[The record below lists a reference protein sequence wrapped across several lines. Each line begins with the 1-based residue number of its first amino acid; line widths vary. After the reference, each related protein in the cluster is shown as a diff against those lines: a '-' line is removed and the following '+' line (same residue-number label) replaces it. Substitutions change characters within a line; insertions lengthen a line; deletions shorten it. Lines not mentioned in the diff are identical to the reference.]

1 MTSFTRRYSATMLF
15 RIGQLGRSRMFRP
28 SDELYYRATECDLVR
43 TRGTRAGVQHRLR
56 SLGLNSQLND
66 YRRRTAVG
74 SRPTNLINISTRQRS
89 INGIH
94 FATVNA
100 RSVRNCVN
108 HLRHVILHDDLDI
121 LTITE
126 TWLRDD
132 NAYDAAKLCPVGY
145 TMARSDR
152 SVGAG
157 GGVAILCRDELKPKR
172 IKTTSYMSF
181 EHDIISVTS
190 KAKRAL
196 IAVIYRPP
204 ASPIATFYEEFTS
217 FLEDNALNDSYLVI
231 SGDFNIHWDNQ
242 DDSKSRE
249 LQSILNAFSLC
260 RCDNTY
266 THKRAHN

>member
-1 MTSFTRRYSATMLF
+1 M
-15 RIGQLGRSRMFRP
+15 
-28 SDELYYRATECDLVR
+28 
-43 TRGTRAGVQHRLR
+43 
-56 SLGLNSQLND
+56 
-66 YRRRTAVG
+66 
-74 SRPTNLINISTRQRS
+74 
-89 INGIH
+89 
-94 FATVNA
+94 
-100 RSVRNCVN
+100 
-108 HLRHVILHDDLDI
+108 
-121 LTITE
+121 
-126 TWLRDD
+126 
-132 NAYDAAKLCPVGY
+132 
-145 TMARSDR
+145 
-152 SVGAG
+152 
-157 GGVAILCRDELKPKR
+157 AILCRDELKPKR

-217 FLEDNALNDSYLVI
+217 FLEDNALKDSYIVI